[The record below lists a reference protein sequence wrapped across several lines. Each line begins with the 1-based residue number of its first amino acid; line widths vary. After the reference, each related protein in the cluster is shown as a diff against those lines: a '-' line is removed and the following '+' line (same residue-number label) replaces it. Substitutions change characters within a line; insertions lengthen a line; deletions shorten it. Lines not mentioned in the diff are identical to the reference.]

1 MQSDGVP
8 VEGTIPMQWWSH
20 WSDGVSIKGYIPM
33 QSWRDG
39 VPDEGN
45 IPIEGNIPM
54 QL

>member
-1 MQSDGVP
+1 
-8 VEGTIPMQWWSH
+8 MQWWSH

-33 QSWRDG
+33 LSWRDG
-39 VPDEGN
+39 VPNEGN